1 MDKKI
6 IIDGAVFTSNRHRA
20 IDLIRINMTME
31 ICEASFDGMKFLNAA
46 FYTREVIEY
55 SRSMLIDFFEN
66 YYFIDDSSYVENKAL
81 VGMMEY
87 FKDFDGDI
95 IEYSKELKREKE
107 LMGKKGFFADTI
119 RNTIAMKNYYEDD
132 LEELSKNLFFYILT
146 KTNDILYDT
155 NKDYKK
161 FVDSI
166 LNLQEY
172 GICTEIDKMYL
183 SRTYNKYKK
192 LVNKNLSQIN
202 SFRNMKLD
210 TKISRN
216 TFLVS
221 IDESIKYTL
230 DNYENFNPIIAF

>member
-6 IIDGAVFTSNRHRA
+6 IIDGAVFTSNSDRV
-20 IDLIRINMTME
+20 IDLIRINITME
-31 ICEASFDGMKFLNAA
+31 ICETSFDGMKFLNAT
-46 FYTREVIEY
+46 FYTREVIEC

-107 LMGKKGFFADTI
+107 LMGKKGFFTDTI

-161 FVDSI
+161 ICRFYI
-166 LNLQEY
+166 KFAEIRNLY
-172 GICTEIDKMYL
+172 
-183 SRTYNKYKK
+183 
-192 LVNKNLSQIN
+192 
-202 SFRNMKLD
+202 RN
-210 TKISRN
+210 RQN
-216 TFLVS
+216 VF
-221 IDESIKYTL
+221 E
-230 DNYENFNPIIAF
+230 

>member
-6 IIDGAVFTSNRHRA
+6 IIDGAVFTSNSDRV
-20 IDLIRINMTME
+20 IDLIRINITME
-31 ICEASFDGMKFLNAA
+31 ICETSFDGMKFLNAA
-46 FYTREVIEY
+46 FYTREVIEC

-146 KTNDILYDT
+146 KTNYILYDT

-166 LNLQEY
+166 
-172 GICTEIDKMYL
+172 
-183 SRTYNKYKK
+183 NKYKK

-221 IDESIKYTL
+221 IDEGIKHAL
-230 DNYENFNPIIAF
+230 DSYEKFNPIIAF

>member
-1 MDKKI
+1 
-6 IIDGAVFTSNRHRA
+6 
-20 IDLIRINMTME
+20 
-31 ICEASFDGMKFLNAA
+31 
-46 FYTREVIEY
+46 
-55 SRSMLIDFFEN
+55 
-66 YYFIDDSSYVENKAL
+66 
-81 VGMMEY
+81 
-87 FKDFDGDI
+87 
-95 IEYSKELKREKE
+95 
-107 LMGKKGFFADTI
+107 
-119 RNTIAMKNYYEDD
+119 MKNYYEDD

-172 GICTEIDKMYL
+172 GIYTEIDKMYL

-221 IDESIKYTL
+221 IDEGIKHTL
-230 DNYENFNPIIAF
+230 DSYENFNPIIAF

>member
-31 ICEASFDGMKFLNAA
+31 ICEASFDGIKFLNAA
-46 FYTREVIEY
+46 FYTREVIEC

-161 FVDSI
+161 ICRFYI
-166 LNLQEY
+166 KFAEIRNLY
-172 GICTEIDKMYL
+172 
-183 SRTYNKYKK
+183 
-192 LVNKNLSQIN
+192 
-202 SFRNMKLD
+202 RN
-210 TKISRN
+210 RQN
-216 TFLVS
+216 VF
-221 IDESIKYTL
+221 E
-230 DNYENFNPIIAF
+230 

>member
-1 MDKKI
+1 
-6 IIDGAVFTSNRHRA
+6 
-20 IDLIRINMTME
+20 
-31 ICEASFDGMKFLNAA
+31 
-46 FYTREVIEY
+46 
-55 SRSMLIDFFEN
+55 
-66 YYFIDDSSYVENKAL
+66 
-81 VGMMEY
+81 
-87 FKDFDGDI
+87 
-95 IEYSKELKREKE
+95 
-107 LMGKKGFFADTI
+107 MGKKGFFADAI

-183 SRTYNKYKK
+183 SRTYNNYKK

-221 IDESIKYTL
+221 IDESIKHTL